1 MFKSSLFRILP
12 YLPTSLPTLL
22 FCRLA
27 ELTIFLEGN
36 QSHLIEYQQWE
47 ELAEERLELME
58 VSNDIKIIGLFQKCL
73 KMCYFS

>member
-1 MFKSSLFRILP
+1 MVYLFRFLP
-12 YLPTSLPTLL
+12 YLPASLPTLL

-36 QSHLIEYQQWE
+36 QSHLIEYEQWE
-47 ELAEERLELME
+47 ELVQDRLELME

>member
-36 QSHLIEYQQWE
+36 QSHLIEYEQWE
-47 ELAEERLELME
+47 ELVQERLELME

>member
-1 MFKSSLFRILP
+1 MSYLFRFLP
-12 YLPTSLPTLL
+12 YLPASLPTLL

-36 QSHLIEYQQWE
+36 QSHLIEYEQWE
-47 ELAEERLELME
+47 ELVQDRLELME